1 MNQALYAKALGDLI
15 LRYEEHLSPAVVAEQ
30 VESNALSLL
39 AEIKSILDDESL
51 TDPECFYKIDEIVMA
66 FYRAGISTDRH
77 WEAD

>member
-15 LRYEEHLSPAVVAEQ
+15 LRYGESLSPAVVAEQ

-66 FYRAGISTDRH
+66 FYRAGIPTARH
-77 WEAD
+77 WQAD